1 MDLSI
6 FKCQKKILTSKLF
19 TNHDS
24 LNNLSGF
31 YIFLRHGW
39 TYFPG
44 PILLCVQYED
54 FITMNTLSEFLK
66 FPKSH
71 YLLTNLWNAKKILF
85 YEKNKRTT
93 NHEMSV
99 YLLLYI
105 KSAIYGYTIYMI
117 SKIQMPKNILI
128 TIIPKYVDFAV
139 YILYYS
145 PHLYWY
151 KMQSK

>member
-71 YLLTNLWNAKKILF
+71 FLLTNLWNAKK
-85 YEKNKRTT
+85 YYSTKRTKEPQT
-93 NHEMSV
+93 T
-99 YLLLYI
+99 
-105 KSAIYGYTIYMI
+105 KCQCIYYYTLNQRYMDI
-117 SKIQMPKNILI
+117 PFIWFPRYKCKRTYWK
-128 TIIPKYVDFAV
+128 TIIPKYVDFDLIIWSCV
-139 YILYYS
+139 CKSI
-145 PHLYWY
+145 
-151 KMQSK
+151 SK